1 MFALRWA
8 IVVLFTLLA
17 VPAQAQQDWP
27 TKPVRWI
34 VPYAAGGFADTS
46 VRKLTAELTKVL
58 KQSVVVENR
67 AGAGGVVGTEMIA
80 KAAPDGYTFG
90 SGNLAPL
97 AVNPSLMQQLPYDVA
112 RDIAPILLIETAP
125 LILTVGPSLPAKTVR
140 DVVAMAKERPGKL
153 TFGSSGIGGAHH
165 LSGEMLCQQAGVKM
179 VHVPYKGGAPAAT
192 DLLGGHLSIMFEM
205 GYAALPSIQSGK
217 VRALAVT
224 SSKRLAILPDVPT
237 MAEAGFPGFESF
249 NWQGVIGPAKM
260 PRPIIERLNRELN
273 GILQIPQ
280 IRESIVS
287 LGSEIAGGTPEDFG
301 RFIQAEMEK
310 WAKVIREGNIKAE

>member
-1 MFALRWA
+1 
-8 IVVLFTLLA
+8 
-17 VPAQAQQDWP
+17 
-27 TKPVRWI
+27 
-34 VPYAAGGFADTS
+34 
-46 VRKLTAELTKVL
+46 VRKLAVELTKVL

-249 NWQGVIGPAKM
+249 NWQGVVGPAKM

-273 GILQIPQ
+273 GILQIPH

>member
-249 NWQGVIGPAKM
+249 NWQGVVGPAKM

-273 GILQIPQ
+273 GILQIPH

>member
-249 NWQGVIGPAKM
+249 NWQGVVGPAKM

>member
-1 MFALRWA
+1 MCTLRA
-8 IVVLFTLLA
+8 GIVVLFTLLA
-17 VPAQAQQDWP
+17 VTAQAQQDWP
-27 TKPVRWI
+27 ARPVRWI

-58 KQSVVVENR
+58 KQPVVVENR

-97 AVNPSLMQQLPYDVA
+97 AVNPSLMQKLPYDVV

-125 LILTVGPSLPAKTVR
+125 LILTAGPSLPAKTVR
-140 DVVAMAKERPGKL
+140 DVVAMAKVRPGKL

-224 SSKRLAILPDVPT
+224 SSKRLPILPDVPT

-249 NWQGVIGPAKM
+249 NWQGVVGPAKM
-260 PRPIIERLNRELN
+260 PRPIVERLNGELN
-273 GILQIPQ
+273 NILKMPHV
-280 IRESIVS
+280 RESIVS
-287 LGSEIAGGTPEDFG
+287 LGSEIAGGTPEEFG

-310 WAKVIREGNIKAE
+310 WGKVIREGNIKAE